1 MKHFGKYAYGN
12 SFSSIDDKSRL
23 NEPYDYLEE
32 EYVDLDT
39 SDLSSK
45 EFTKENLKN
54 AQDTEKLKVEKYF
67 KKEKAIEGSGETEY
81 GITREDDEDLEINDE
96 REGSGMEENFLRP
109 HGMKNYEYSN
119 EITNN
124 YNEKGLK
131 EKFGK

>member
-1 MKHFGKYAYGN
+1 M
-12 SFSSIDDKSRL
+12 IDDKSGS

-54 AQDTEKLKVEKYF
+54 TQDTEKLKVGKYF

-81 GITREDDEDLEINDE
+81 GITREDDEDLENNNE
-96 REGSGMEENFLRP
+96 KEGSGMEENFVRP
-109 HGMKNYEYSN
+109 HGMKNYEYYN

>member
-1 MKHFGKYAYGN
+1 MCN
-12 SFSSIDDKSRL
+12 DFSLIDDKSRS

-39 SDLSSK
+39 SCFSSK

-54 AQDTEKLKVEKYF
+54 TQDTEKLKVGKYF
-67 KKEKAIEGSGETEY
+67 QKEKVIEGSGETEY
-81 GITREDDEDLEINDE
+81 GVTREDDEDLENDDE
-96 REGSGMEENFLRP
+96 KEGSGMEENFLRP

-124 YNEKGLK
+124 NKEKGLK

>member
-1 MKHFGKYAYGN
+1 MCN
-12 SFSSIDDKSRL
+12 DFSLIDDKSRS

-39 SDLSSK
+39 SDFSSK

-54 AQDTEKLKVEKYF
+54 TQDTEKLKVGKYF
-67 KKEKAIEGSGETEY
+67 QKEKVIEGSGETEY
-81 GITREDDEDLEINDE
+81 GVTREDDEDLENDDE
-96 REGSGMEENFLRP
+96 KEGSGMEENFLRP

-124 YNEKGLK
+124 NKEKGLK

>member
-1 MKHFGKYAYGN
+1 M
-12 SFSSIDDKSRL
+12 IDDKSGS

-45 EFTKENLKN
+45 EFTKENFKN
-54 AQDTEKLKVEKYF
+54 TQDAEKLKVGKYF
-67 KKEKAIEGSGETEY
+67 TKERAIEGSGETEY
-81 GITREDDEDLEINDE
+81 GITREDDEDLENNDE
-96 REGSGMEENFLRP
+96 KEGSAMEENFVRP

-124 YNEKGLK
+124 INEKGLK
-131 EKFGK
+131 EKFGKYHLKPYHQ

>member
-1 MKHFGKYAYGN
+1 MLLHHF
-12 SFSSIDDKSRL
+12 FLIDDKSRS

-39 SDLSSK
+39 SELSSK

-54 AQDTEKLKVEKYF
+54 TQDTEKLKVGKYF

-81 GITREDDEDLEINDE
+81 GITREDDEDLENNDE
-96 REGSGMEENFLRP
+96 KEGSGMEQNFVRP

-124 YNEKGLK
+124 NNEKGLK

>member
-1 MKHFGKYAYGN
+1 MLLHHF
-12 SFSSIDDKSRL
+12 FLIDDKARS

-39 SDLSSK
+39 SELSSK

-54 AQDTEKLKVEKYF
+54 TQDTEKLKVGKYF

-81 GITREDDEDLEINDE
+81 GITREDDEDLENNDE
-96 REGSGMEENFLRP
+96 KEGSGMEQNFVRP
-109 HGMKNYEYSN
+109 HGIKNYEYSN

-124 YNEKGLK
+124 NDEKGLK